1 MAVRIVS
8 DSACDLPAQ
17 VVEDYGIEV
26 LPLFINMEGKS
37 LRDGMDISRA
47 DFYRQLPNLPTH
59 PTTSTPG
66 VELIRAKYEELIK
79 KGATGI
85 ISIHIAGALS
95 NMVNLAQLAAKS
107 IKGVP
112 VRIIDSGQ
120 ISLGIGLQVLAAA
133 KANLQGKALKEITDL
148 CSDLRERTW
157 SFAALNTLEFIHR
170 GGRISSPQYNI
181 GRFLNIKPL
190 IIMHDGEL
198 KFERVITFK
207 NSIRRIISV
216 LDEIKPLDQVAYLH
230 TTAEERL
237 HEFQTQTAR
246 FVPSGYKPLVA
257 EVTPVIGAHVGP
269 GGIGLVAVRRKE

>member
-26 LPLFINMEGKS
+26 LPLYINMEGKS
-37 LRDGMDISRA
+37 LMDGVDISRA
-47 DFYRQLPNLPTH
+47 DFYSRLPNFPTH

-216 LDEIKPLDQVAYLH
+216 LDEIKPLDQVACIQPLKS
-230 TTAEERL
+230 ACM
-237 HEFQTQTAR
+237 
-246 FVPSGYKPLVA
+246 SSKPKPQGLSRQ
-257 EVTPVIGAHVGP
+257 VISP
-269 GGIGLVAVRRKE
+269 WSRR

>member
-1 MAVRIVS
+1 
-8 DSACDLPAQ
+8 

-26 LPLFINMEGKS
+26 LPLYINMEGKS
-37 LRDGMDISRA
+37 LMDGVDISRA
-47 DFYRQLPNLPTH
+47 DFYSRLPNLPTH

-133 KANLQGKALKEITDL
+133 KANLQGKALKEIADL

-190 IIMHDGEL
+190 IIMHDGVL

-246 FVPSGYKPLVA
+246 FVPSGFQPLVA

-269 GGIGLVAVRRKE
+269 GGIGLVAVRTKE